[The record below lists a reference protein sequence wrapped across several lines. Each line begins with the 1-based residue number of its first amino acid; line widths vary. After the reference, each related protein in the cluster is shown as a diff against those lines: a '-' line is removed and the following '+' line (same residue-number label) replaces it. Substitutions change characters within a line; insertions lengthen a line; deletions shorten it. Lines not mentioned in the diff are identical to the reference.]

1 MTICGT
7 ACRSLYF
14 YVFILGEGPLP
25 EEILTAV
32 VINDQKVAFKS
43 GYGKY
48 LGYDKEGNVI
58 GKADAIGPL
67 EHWEPIFQVSFRANC
82 SSIVD
87 IFE

>member
-1 MTICGT
+1 M
-7 ACRSLYF
+7 
-14 YVFILGEGPLP
+14 P

-48 LGYDKEGNVI
+48 IGYDKEGNVI

-67 EHWEPIFQVSFRANC
+67 EHWEPIFQVSNRTNGDLINFFPTNL
-82 SSIVD
+82 
-87 IFE
+87 